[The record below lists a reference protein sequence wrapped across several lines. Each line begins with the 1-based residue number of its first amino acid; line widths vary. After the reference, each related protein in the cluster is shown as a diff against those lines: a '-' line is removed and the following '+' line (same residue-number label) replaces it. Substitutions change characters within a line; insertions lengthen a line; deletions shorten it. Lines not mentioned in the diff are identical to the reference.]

1 MIILKRISP
10 GEPSTTNE
18 VGNRGRNHRIET
30 NINIKKLGTGRSM
43 TIEDGMAHKEGDN
56 TTIEDGMAHKEG
68 DKLVNT
74 KKGVITLYPAPQ
86 VTFES
91 PEWQPQLTRRQLNIS
106 GTTLRTRTILGLNQ
120 KKLHME
126 MVVRRTAGLMGS
138 PNQQQ

>member
-1 MIILKRISP
+1 MNQWSW
-10 GEPSTTNE
+10 
-18 VGNRGRNHRIET
+18 NHD
-30 NINIKKLGTGRSM
+30 GRSNRVGPPGPGHKLL
-43 TIEDGMAHKEGDN
+43 IGLAHKEGDN
-56 TTIEDGMAHKEG
+56 TTIEDGRAHKEG

-120 KKLHME
+120 KKLHTE

>member
-30 NINIKKLGTGRSM
+30 NINIKKLGTGQSM

-56 TTIEDGMAHKEG
+56 TTIEDGRAHKEG